1 MIPGPSISRRA
12 LLALPAAARLSA
24 QCSGTLYLTIDT
36 GSMSHAE
43 LIANTLRRHKV
54 KATFFLAN
62 EKTFR
67 GDWTLDESWF
77 PFWQSLVRDGHAFGT
92 HTWRHG
98 YFRGDQGPLVRYVVN
113 GKTEMLDSAA
123 VCAELRRVN
132 ERFQKIAG
140 RRLDPFW
147 RAPGG
152 AVTPN
157 VLRMAA
163 ECGYQSVGWSKAGL
177 LGDELPSAAYPNSL
191 LIARAEKDL
200 KDGDILLM
208 HTGIRSRKD
217 PFAPALDELLT
228 RLMRKGFCFAT
239 VTPEAARR
247 FPRGMY

>member
-1 MIPGPSISRRA
+1 MSFGRSVPLA
-12 LLALPAAARLSA
+12 LLSAVSLIA

-36 GSMSHAE
+36 GTMSQAE
-43 LIANTLRRHKV
+43 LIANTLRKHHV

-62 EKTFR
+62 EKTYR
-67 GDWTLDESWF
+67 GDWTLDDSWAGY
-77 PFWQSLVRDGHAFGT
+77 WQGLAKDGHAFGT

-98 YFRGDQGPLVRYVVN
+98 YFRADSGALVRYVVN
-113 GKTEMLDSAA
+113 GKPELLDKAA
-123 VCAELRRVN
+123 VCGELDRVN
-132 ERFQKIAG
+132 ERFRKMTG
-140 RRLDPFW
+140 RALDAFW

-157 VLRMAA
+157 VLHMAS

-177 LGDELPSAAYPNSL
+177 LGDELPSAAFPNSV
-191 LIARAEKDL
+191 LIARAEKNL

-228 RLMRKGFCFAT
+228 RLQRKGFCFAT
-239 VTPEAARR
+239 ITPEAAKR
-247 FPRGMY
+247 FPRGSY

>member
-1 MIPGPSISRRA
+1 MNAGRSAVAA
-12 LLALPAAARLSA
+12 LLSAASLFA

-36 GSMSHAE
+36 GSMSQAE
-43 LIANTLRRHKV
+43 FIAKTLRKHNV

-62 EKTFR
+62 EKTYR
-67 GDWTLDESWF
+67 NDWTLDESWASY
-77 PFWQSLVRDGHAFGT
+77 WQGLVHDGHAFGT

-98 YFRGDQGPLVRYVVN
+98 YFRADSGPLVKYIVN
-113 GKTEMLDSAA
+113 GKPELLDKAA
-123 VCAELRRVN
+123 VCGELDRVN
-132 ERFQKIAG
+132 ERFRKMTG
-140 RRLDPFW
+140 RPLDPFW

-163 ECGYQSVGWSKAGL
+163 ACGYQSVGWSKAGL
-177 LGDELPSAAYPNSL
+177 LGDELPSDRFPNSL
-191 LIARAEKDL
+191 LVARAEKDL

-228 RLMRKGFCFAT
+228 RLQRKGFCFAT
-239 VTPEAARR
+239 VTPAAAKR
-247 FPRGMY
+247 FPRGSY